1 MLKRKIQAYIEQ
13 YLKSNSNKML
23 VIDGARQ
30 IGKSYIIREVGQ
42 RLFPNFIEVN
52 FATDKNGPKV
62 FMEANTIEKFYFQL
76 STIAGDKMHE
86 KANTLVFLDEIQT
99 YPHLLTLVKFLKE
112 DDRFTYIASG

>member
-1 MLKRKIQAYIEQ
+1 MLKRKIQSYIEQ

-52 FATDKNGPKV
+52 FSKDKNGPKM
-62 FMEANTIEKFYFQL
+62 FAEANTIEKFYFQL
-76 STIAGDKMHE
+76 STIAGEKMRE
-86 KANTLVFLDEIQT
+86 KANTLVFLDEIQA
-99 YPHLLTLVKFLKE
+99 YPHMLTMVKFLKE
-112 DDRFTYIASG
+112 DDRFNYILPS